1 MRVWREDGVPANVPM
16 FITESNISSAA
27 SESSVDIF
35 GALWLADYVGAFLT
49 AGGNGLYYF
58 HYIPS
63 GVHRGCNN
71 SDATFGLFA
80 VNDQHQLTQ
89 PLGQFFASQ
98 LINLQWLEPGEQA
111 HEIYSAASNIRD
123 GAGHTLVTA
132 YAVKRPDGQWA
143 LLIINK
149 DQENSHHV
157 KVSFEDV
164 ENGHEHSFAGAVDM
178 LTFGRTQYNWDPL
191 RKVAAPDGPPVMSK
205 IVAGADTHFELPAAS
220 IVVLKGKMP

>member
-1 MRVWREDGVPANVPM
+1 MRVWRQDGVPASVPL

-71 SDATFGLFA
+71 SDATFGLFG
-80 VNDQHQLTQ
+80 VDNQHQLTQ

-98 LINLQWLEPGEQA
+98 LINLHWLKPGNEA
-111 HEIYSAASNIRD
+111 HEIYSAASDIRD

-132 YAVKRPDGQWA
+132 YAAKRPDGKWA
-143 LLIINK
+143 LLIVNK
-149 DQENSHHV
+149 DQQNPHRV
-157 KVSFEDV
+157 KISFDEEGGGASYFTGTIDV
-164 ENGHEHSFAGAVDM
+164 
-178 LTFGRTQYNWDPL
+178 LTFGRAQYNWDPL
-191 RKVAAPDGPPVMSK
+191 RKVADPDGPAVTSK
-205 IVAGADTHFELPAAS
+205 SMAGANTEFELPAAS
-220 IVVLKGKMP
+220 VVVLRGNIGP